1 MEGSAEEELFLIIKL
16 DLNERRAKKMKKQK
30 LKVISWLEIFRTSN
44 LEVREK
50 VRAETQSVRL
60 QF

>member
-1 MEGSAEEELFLIIKL
+1 MERSAEEELFLIIKL